1 MSEEQ
6 TKQTTEEQSP
16 VHPETL
22 QERVDKAYI
31 ATGYTLLNG
40 GSDNILMINGTKGEN
55 KTDVLMTFDGAK
67 EMVDQLES
75 ETKPKEEVKDG
86 GE

>member
-1 MSEEQ
+1 MSETNEQ
-6 TKQTTEEQSP
+6 TASTLAPDS
-16 VHPETL
+16 L

-31 ATGYTLLNG
+31 ASGYTLLNG
-40 GSDNILMINGTKGEN
+40 GVDNILMINGTKGES
-55 KTDVLMTFDGAK
+55 KADLLMTWEGAK

-86 GE
+86 E

>member
-6 TKQTTEEQSP
+6 TKQTTEEQNP

-22 QERVDKAYI
+22 QERVNKAYI
-31 ATGYTLLNG
+31 ANGYTLLNG

-55 KTDVLMTFDGAK
+55 KADILMTWDGAK

-75 ETKPKEEVKDG
+75 ETKPKEEKSD
-86 GE
+86 

>member
-6 TKQTTEEQSP
+6 NP

-22 QERVDKAYI
+22 QERVNNAYI
-31 ATGYTLLNG
+31 ANGYTLLNG

-55 KTDVLMTFDGAK
+55 KADILMTWDGAK

-75 ETKPKEEVKDG
+75 ETKPKEEKSD
-86 GE
+86 

>member
-1 MSEEQ
+1 MSETNEQ
-6 TKQTTEEQSP
+6 TASP
-16 VHPETL
+16 LAPDSL

-31 ATGYTLLNG
+31 ANGYTLLNG

-55 KTDVLMTFDGAK
+55 KADLLMTWEGAK

>member
-1 MSEEQ
+1 MSEE
-6 TKQTTEEQSP
+6 TNEQPASP
-16 VHPETL
+16 LAPESL

-31 ATGYTLLNG
+31 ANGYTLLNG

-55 KTDVLMTFDGAK
+55 KADLLMTWEGAK
-67 EMVDQLES
+67 EMVGQLES

>member
-1 MSEEQ
+1 MSETNEQ
-6 TKQTTEEQSP
+6 TASP
-16 VHPETL
+16 LAPDSL

-40 GSDNILMINGTKGEN
+40 GSDNILMINGTKAEN
-55 KTDVLMTFDGAK
+55 KTDVLMTFAGAK